1 MAGIVVLYC
10 LTSFVGGFTSVRMF
24 RQMGGKDW
32 VRCIMLTVSLFPVP
46 VVSVFLW
53 VNTIALAH
61 GSTSALPVTA
71 VLTVFFLFIMIGVPL
86 TVVGGSMAKQYCS
99 SDFNAIGMVGCF
111 PVVVTVNVLL
121 ACHIRY
127 IVRW

>member
-1 MAGIVVLYC
+1 
-10 LTSFVGGFTSVRMF
+10 
-24 RQMGGKDW
+24 
-32 VRCIMLTVSLFPVP
+32 MLTGGGISHLYYKFA
-46 VVSVFLW
+46 
-53 VNTIALAH
+53 NTIGL
-61 GSTSALPVTA
+61 GSRLVWCA
-71 VLTVFFLFIMIGVPL
+71 
-86 TVVGGSMAKQYCS
+86 